1 MVVIVYGTDSAGQFA
16 ETIQRVKEQ
25 TEKTDSILA
34 AEKIHSFSQMANE
47 RFCDHLIYDDILFV
61 QAPYLAERHSIRA
74 LKRALAERPY
84 IGIAMPAA
92 DGDAEAEGEGRTLYS
107 LGAQGGTFLLSKYA
121 MEKVGFFDEAFGTAE
136 EAIRDYI
143 LRAIVE
149 GYIAVSCTDSVF
161 CLPPGMHMTE
171 QPEKH
176 AAQDLARLK
185 RKWNMEEPDR
195 RANREIVDLM
205 EAEPEAPIR
214 VLEVGCGFGA
224 TLLAVKNRHPNADV
238 HGIEA
243 NEAKAQ
249 IASRY
254 FDVGRQGLSER
265 VSVFEPNSFD
275 YVIFDE
281 ALNRRREL
289 ERELLLCRELLK
301 EGGCVLA
308 GYSNY
313 KKLART
319 LSSCGY
325 HAEQAGHA
333 VKAKALGNQIYGV
346 PPVEKYQ
353 ERVNELADTP
363 YLGEIHLW
371 KYLIDNLSAG
381 LGRIG
386 ERNLVFHAGIESDAF
401 REAEA
406 EELERNERLLEGLT
420 EKEILFAVTPFR
432 RFYQG
437 KYDHTAIDDYI
448 DSMDPGRYLALE
460 PERELPEG
468 EYRTRNRHVF
478 SPAAVTAKYGLAE
491 SDRADIAEY
500 LEANVFRPMEESYQV
515 KLHPNLKSN
524 AVIRASRVVK
534 ERDAY
539 LAFFSEV
546 LKRVKPKAIVYAHG
560 PIPWVCYLDEAA
572 RKRGIPTVEL
582 AHGAGVWRLV
592 YPPAFR
598 HAKYYLTWSPLEAEG
613 MLGFGYGNVFA
624 VGKPFVYSHYENRT
638 DAKTVKVGF
647 VSSTEPGFLET
658 ALRMAARLPKEAYQV
673 HYKSHSSETLS
684 ETEREEAERT
694 GLMLSVGGVD
704 MRDFLKEMDVM
715 VGIRSSAIADALPYA
730 HIKVIV
736 LRQEKDLNISGNAEA
751 MGRLAEAGDIVMASF
766 EEELYREILSFQ
778 KGREY
783 RPTPNSYWP
792 MDSDHLFR
800 DFIENQ
806 ILAGGNAHE
815 QSEDVGNDQTDK

>member
-1 MVVIVYGTDSAGQFA
+1 MVVVVYGTDSADQFA

-25 TEKTDSILA
+25 TEKTDLILV
-34 AEKIHSFSQMANE
+34 AENIHSFSQMANDQ
-47 RFCDHLIYDDILFV
+47 FCDHLIYDDILFV
-61 QAPYLAERHSIRA
+61 QAPYLAGRHSVRA
-74 LKRALAERPY
+74 LRRALAERPY
-84 IGIAMPAA
+84 IGIATPAA
-92 DGDAEAEGEGRTLYS
+92 DGEAEEEEKGRTLYS

-149 GYIAVSCTDSVF
+149 GYIAVSCTASVF
-161 CLPPGMHMTE
+161 YLPPGGRMTE
-171 QPEKH
+171 QPEKN
-176 AAQDLARLK
+176 AEWDLACLK
-185 RKWNMEEPDR
+185 RKWGMEQPGR
-195 RANREIVDLM
+195 RANRELVDLM

-214 VLEVGCGFGA
+214 VLEVGCGCGA
-224 TLLAVKNRHPNADV
+224 TLLVVKNRYPNADV
-238 HGIEA
+238 HGIET
-243 NEAKAQ
+243 NEAEAR

-254 FDVGRQGLSER
+254 FDAGTRGLPER
-265 VSVFEPNSFD
+265 IRAFEPNSFD

-281 ALNRRREL
+281 ALNRRRDL

-301 EGGCVLA
+301 EGGCILA

-313 KKLART
+313 KKLVRT
-319 LSSCGY
+319 LSGCGY
-325 HAEQAGHA
+325 HAEQTEHA
-333 VKAKALGNQIYGV
+333 VKAKALGNQSYGV

-353 ERVNELADTP
+353 ERMNELANMP

-371 KYLIDNLSAG
+371 KYLIDNLSAA

-386 ERNLVFHAGIESDAF
+386 ERNQVFHAGIESDAF

-432 RFYQG
+432 RFYKG

-448 DSMDPGRYLALE
+448 DSMDPGRYLTLE

-478 SPAAVTAKYGLAE
+478 SPVAVTAKYGLAE

-500 LEANVFRPMEESYQV
+500 LEANVFRPMEESYRV

-524 AVIRASRVVK
+524 AVIRASRIVK

-539 LAFFSEV
+539 LAFFDEV
-546 LKRVKPKAIVYAHG
+546 LERVKPKAIVYTHG
-560 PIPWVCYLDEAA
+560 PIPWVCYIDEAS
-572 RKRGIPTVEL
+572 RKRGIPTVEI
-582 AHGAGVWRLV
+582 AHGSGVWRLV
-592 YPPAFR
+592 YPPEFR

-613 MLGFGYGNVFA
+613 MREFGYGNVFA
-624 VGKPFVYSHYENRT
+624 VGKPFIYSHCENGT

-647 VSSTEPGFLET
+647 VSSTEPGFFET
-658 ALRMAARLPKEAYQV
+658 ALRMAARLPREAYQAC
-673 HYKSHSSETLS
+673 YKTHSSETLS
-684 ETEREEAERT
+684 DAERAEAERV
-694 GLMLSVGGVD
+694 GLELSVGGID
-704 MRDFLKEMDVM
+704 MRDFLKETDVI

-730 HIKVIV
+730 HVKVIV
-736 LRQEKDLNISGNAEA
+736 MRQEKDLSISGNAEA
-751 MGRLAEAGDIVMASF
+751 MRRLAEAGDVVMASF
-766 EEELYREILSFQ
+766 EEELYREIMSFQ

-792 MDSDHLFR
+792 IESDHLFG
-800 DFIENQ
+800 DFIAERL
-806 ILAGGNAHE
+806 LAGGNVQE
-815 QSEDVGNDQTDK
+815 SSENAGNESR

>member
-1 MVVIVYGTDSAGQFA
+1 MVVVVYGTDSAEQFT
-16 ETIQRVKEQ
+16 ETVQRVKGQ
-25 TEKTDSILA
+25 TEKTDLILV
-34 AEKIHSFSQMANE
+34 AENIHSFSQMANE
-47 RFCDHLIYDDILFV
+47 KFCDHLIYDDILFV
-61 QAPYLAERHSIRA
+61 QAPYLAGRHSVRA

-92 DGDAEAEGEGRTLYS
+92 DGEAEEEGRMLYS
-107 LGAQGGTFLLSKYA
+107 LGAPGGTFLLSKYA
-121 MEKVGFFDEAFGTAE
+121 MEKVGFFDEAFGTAK

-149 GYIAVSCTDSVF
+149 GYIAVSCTASAF
-161 CLPPGMHMTE
+161 YLLPGGHMTE
-171 QPEKH
+171 QPEKN
-176 AAQDLARLK
+176 AEQDLVRLK
-185 RKWNMEEPDR
+185 RKWGMKQPDR
-195 RANREIVDLM
+195 CANREIVDLM

-214 VLEVGCGFGA
+214 VLEVGCGCGA
-224 TLLAVKNRHPNADV
+224 TLLAVKNRYPNADV
-238 HGIEA
+238 HGIET
-243 NEAKAQ
+243 NEAEAK

-254 FDVGRQGLSER
+254 FDVGTQGLQER
-265 VSVFEPNSFD
+265 IRAFEPNSFD

-281 ALNRRREL
+281 ALNRRREP

-313 KKLART
+313 KRMARM

-325 HAEQAGHA
+325 HAEQTEHV

-353 ERVNELADTP
+353 ERVNELAKTP

-381 LGRIG
+381 FSRVG
-386 ERNLVFHAGIESDAF
+386 ERNLIFHAGIESDAF
-401 REAEA
+401 LEAEA
-406 EELERNERLLEGLT
+406 EELERNEQLLEGLT

-432 RFYQG
+432 RFYKG

-448 DSMDPGRYLALE
+448 DSMDPDRYLVLE

-478 SPAAVTAKYGLAE
+478 STAAVTAKYGLAE

-524 AVIRASRVVK
+524 AIIRASMVVK
-534 ERDAY
+534 ERNAY
-539 LAFFSEV
+539 LAFFSEA
-546 LKRVKPKAIVYAHG
+546 LKRVKPKVIVYTHG

-572 RKRGIPTVEL
+572 RKQGIPTVEI
-582 AHGAGVWRLV
+582 AHGFGVWRLV

-598 HAKYYLTWSPLEAEG
+598 HAKYYLTQSPLEAEG
-613 MLGFGYGNVFA
+613 MQGFGYGNVFA
-624 VGKPFVYSHYENRT
+624 VGKPFIYSHCENKT

-647 VSSTEPGFLET
+647 VSSTEPGFFET
-658 ALRMAARLPKEAYQV
+658 ALRMAARLPQEAYQV
-673 HYKSHSSETLS
+673 CYKAHSSETLS

-694 GLMLSVGGVD
+694 GLELSGGGID
-704 MRDFLKEMDVM
+704 MRDFLKEMDIM
-715 VGIRSSAIADALPYA
+715 VGIRSSAIVDALPYT

-736 LRQEKDLNISGNAEA
+736 MRQEKDLAISGNGEA
-751 MGRLAEAGDIVMASF
+751 LCRLAEAGDVVMASF
-766 EEELYREILSFQ
+766 EEELYREIISFQ

-792 MDSDHLFR
+792 MESDHLFR
-800 DFIENQ
+800 DFIAKQ
-806 ILAGGNAHE
+806 LLAGGNVHGQCE
-815 QSEDVGNDQTDK
+815 NVGNDQIDK